1 MAYSYAKLNSGD
13 MEPCVRAFR
22 TGNIPENVK
31 PARL

>member
-13 MEPCVRAFR
+13 KEPCVRPFR

-31 PARL
+31 LARL